1 MSRRSAWLLLALLGC
16 SGPPQDVVHA
26 EAWVGPG
33 RHARD
38 EVSRILAEAPV
49 SVDGPGIDGRFRVIA
64 SHRALDELEALG
76 LVVNIQREDHRRAA
90 ARAPGYHDAD
100 QMADALR
107 DLAQDHPDSTELLD
121 LGRSVDGRPLLGLRI
136 GEGDWRVRV
145 LAAHHGDE
153 LSSAELALSLAEGL
167 IADPV
172 DVEVW
177 VVPHVNP
184 DGVAGGT
191 RYNAHAVD
199 LNRNYGFKWSDDEYR
214 AGDAPFSEPESQAMR
229 VLSSYRGF
237 ASGLSVHAGAAL
249 ICYVW
254 NYTTQPSPDEGL
266 LISQSE
272 AYLQR
277 CDVDGFYHINGGAW
291 YITYG
296 DTTDWSYGRQG
307 TLDYTLE
314 VSVDKTP
321 PTSELE
327 GVIDDHMDAVMHF
340 IQREP
345 ALVGSV
351 RDASDDRPVEA
362 TITPVGGQVG
372 TAGPDGRFA
381 RWYPTGELQ
390 LEVGA
395 PGYRSQTVE
404 LELEAGVSQQLDV
417 VLERDDLVQLRPE
430 PALVTW
436 GDSARELVLPGID
449 DEQVTL
455 FRAGYPD
462 VTLSGAAESF
472 TVVPSELQPGPWG
485 VRTSQGSAPRSLFVG
500 ERDDRVRLTEVEW
513 QDDAIRVEGQGFE
526 GGTRAWAVVGDA
538 RGLLALEILSAT
550 EDSLLLDAQ
559 PIALELGVVD
569 LLVVSSG
576 AQLTALDL
584 AAGSTVDTG
593 APSDTQAPETDSPP
607 PVQDSSLPV
616 IGGAKCGCATSTSSR
631 LAPGLFLVTLACV
644 CGLRRRERNPR
655 RRRVSVEPGHSPAR
669 SREPDAPWEL
679 S

>member
-1 MSRRSAWLLLALLGC
+1 MSRRLAWLLVALLGC
-16 SGPPQDVVHA
+16 AEPYQDVVHA

-38 EVSRILAEAPV
+38 EVSAILAEAPV
-49 SVDGPGIDGRFRVIA
+49 SVDGPGNDGRFRVIA
-64 SHRALDELEALG
+64 SHRALDELEAHG
-76 LVVNIQREDHRRAA
+76 LEVHIQRADHRSAA
-90 ARAPGYHDAD
+90 ARAPGYHDED

-107 DLAQDHPDSTELLD
+107 EIAEDHPDSAELVD

-153 LSSAELALSLAEGL
+153 LSSAELALSVAEGL
-167 IADPV
+167 LADPV
-172 DVEVW
+172 DAEVW

-191 RYNAHAVD
+191 RYNANAVD
-199 LNRNYGFKWSDDEYR
+199 LNRNYGFEWSDDEYR
-214 AGDAPFSEPESQAMR
+214 AGDAPFSEPESRAMR

-237 ASGLSVHAGAAL
+237 ASGLSMHAGAAL

-254 NYTTQPSPDEGL
+254 NYTTQPSTDEGL
-266 LISQSE
+266 LVAQSE

-291 YITYG
+291 YVTYG

-321 PTSELE
+321 PTGELE
-327 GVIDDHMDAVMHF
+327 RMIDDHRDAVMHF

-351 RDASDDRPVEA
+351 RDAGDDRPVEA
-362 TITPVGGQVG
+362 TITPVGGQGG

-381 RWYPTGELQ
+381 RWYPAGELQ

-404 LELEAGVSQQLDV
+404 LELEAGVNQRLDV
-417 VLERDDLVQLRPE
+417 VLERDGLIQLRPE
-430 PALVTW
+430 PVLLTW

-462 VTLSGAAESF
+462 VTLSRAAESF
-472 TVVPSELQPGPWG
+472 TVVPSELEPGPWG
-485 VRTSQGSAPRSLFVG
+485 VHTGQGSAPRSLFVG
-500 ERDDRVRLTEVEW
+500 ERDDRVRLTRVEW
-513 QDDAIRVEGQGFE
+513 QEETISVEGQGFE
-526 GGTRAWAVVGDA
+526 VGTRAWAVVGDT
-538 RGLLALEILSAT
+538 RGLMALEILSAT
-550 EDSLLLDAQ
+550 KDSLLLDAQ
-559 PIALELGVVD
+559 PLASEQGVVD

-576 AQLTALDL
+576 AQLAALDL

-607 PVQDSSLPV
+607 PEQDSSLPEV
-616 IGGAKCGCATSTSSR
+616 GGVKCGCATSSSSR

-655 RRRVSVEPGHSPAR
+655 RRRVSVEPGLRPAR
-669 SREPDAPWEL
+669 SRDLDAPWEL